1 MLLDKTLFEDFGQG
15 DCGALSI
22 VDRLLSDEISAYVST
37 HTIFDLWNK
46 ETITRRTEIVY
57 QSIINLTELVML
69 SAAAAKNAAIQ
80 LNLHTDLDHDILLLG
95 SIAKEMGVPICTR
108 RVEEFQLIVD
118 DIVNY

>member
-15 DCGALSI
+15 DSGALSI
-22 VDRLLSDEISAYVST
+22 VDRLLYDEISSYLSN

-80 LNLHTDLDHDILLLG
+80 SNLHTDLDHDILLLG